1 VSAAR
6 SSTATGTTATADT
19 RAPARRGRFAPTPS
33 GLLHKGSLLAAVAS
47 WLDARAEGCAWLVR
61 MEDLDTPRVLP
72 GMADAILAT
81 LERFGMHPDGPVL
94 FQSTRT
100 AAYRQALQSLIDS
113 RRAYACRCSRG
124 ERTGAGSCRCRE
136 LRLDGRD
143 CAWRLSIDAPMLSF
157 EDAIQGPCAH
167 ATAML
172 GDPVLFRRDG
182 VAAYQLAA
190 VVDDAFQGITDV
202 VRGADLLESTAW
214 QVAIGAALGLPRPRY
229 AHVPVLTE
237 PGGAKLA
244 KSRRSLPLE
253 GLDPQATLAETLH
266 LLGISLPEELKAAP
280 VSDMLHWSVPHW
292 SPVRMTGIRALA
304 LPH

>member
-1 VSAAR
+1 MNAAR
-6 SSTATGTTATADT
+6 SSTATGTTATAST
-19 RAPARRGRFAPTPS
+19 GAAARRGRFAPTPS

-47 WLDARAEGCAWLVR
+47 WLDARAQGHAWLVR
-61 MEDLDTPRVLP
+61 MEDLDTPRVVP

-81 LERFGMHPDGPVL
+81 LDRFGLHPDGPVL

-100 AAYRQALQSLIDS
+100 AAYREALQSLIDAG
-113 RRAYACRCSRG
+113 RAYACRCRRG
-124 ERTGAGSCRCRE
+124 ERTGAGSCRCRG
-136 LRLDGRD
+136 LALDGSD
-143 CAWRLSIDAPMLSF
+143 CAWRLHIDSPMLAF
-157 EDAIQGPCAH
+157 EDAIQGPCSY
-167 ATAML
+167 ATAVL

-182 VAAYQLAA
+182 IAAYQLAV

-214 QVAIGAALGLPRPRY
+214 QVAVGAALGLPQPHY

-244 KSRRSLPLE
+244 KSRRSLPLD
-253 GLDPQATLAETLH
+253 GLDPQPALAEILS

-292 SPVRMTGIRALA
+292 SPVRMTGIRAMA
-304 LPH
+304 LPN